1 MMDVIMVGV
10 LLLSF
15 GMLVLFTNWCE
26 SQVENKN
33 QK

>member
-15 GMLVLFTNWCE
+15 GILKLFLNWCHSE
-26 SQVENKN
+26 IEPNK
-33 QK
+33 K